1 MLSSSQA
8 VASQGATTSGF
19 GFHRDEKFV
28 GSRRVPLMLSSGLRQ
43 VSWRWQGRG
52 EGGKLRAELSKITGN
67 FVSKGLGVRCK
78 VNSVT
83 EESFETEV
91 LKADLPVLV
100 DFWATWC
107 GPCKLVATSMDTID
121 KKYDGKLKVVKIDV
135 DQTPKLVEAYKVR
148 GLPTLIM
155 FRDGEVIS
163 GGRYE
168 GAISFAKLESMLK
181 KVLPSLAAA

>member
-1 MLSSSQA
+1 M
-8 VASQGATTSGF
+8 
-19 GFHRDEKFV
+19 
-28 GSRRVPLMLSSGLRQ
+28 
-43 VSWRWQGRG
+43 
-52 EGGKLRAELSKITGN
+52 
-67 FVSKGLGVRCK
+67 
-78 VNSVT
+78 T

-121 KKYDGKLKVVKIDV
+121 KKYNGKLKVVKIDV

-148 GLPTLIM
+148 RLPTLIM

-163 GGRYE
+163 GGRHE